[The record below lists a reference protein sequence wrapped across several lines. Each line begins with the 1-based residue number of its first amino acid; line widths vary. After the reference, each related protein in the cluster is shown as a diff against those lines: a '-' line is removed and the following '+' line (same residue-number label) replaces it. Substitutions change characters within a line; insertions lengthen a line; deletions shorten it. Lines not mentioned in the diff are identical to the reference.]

1 MSPNKNTPAVTLE
14 TTIQRSQELLASN
27 IGDEVVMMSIE
38 NSAYYGLDPVGS
50 KIWEMIS
57 EPMRVSDLCEQLMER
72 FDVSAEQCQ
81 ADVLKFLNE
90 MYDEGMLQV
99 K

>member
-1 MSPNKNTPAVTLE
+1 MNLKNNTPAITLE
-14 TTIQRSQELLASN
+14 TTVQRSQELLASS

-50 KIWEMIS
+50 KIWEMIA
-57 EPMRVSDLCEQLMER
+57 EPVRVSQLCDQLMER
-72 FDVSAEQCQ
+72 FEVSAEQCQ

-90 MYDEGMLQV
+90 MHDEGMLQV
-99 K
+99 

>member
-1 MSPNKNTPAVTLE
+1 MSPNNKTHAITLE
-14 TTIQRSQELLASN
+14 TTVQRSQELLTSS

-50 KIWEMIS
+50 KIWEMIA
-57 EPMRVSDLCEQLMER
+57 EPVRVSQLCDQLMER
-72 FDVSAEQCQ
+72 FEVSAEQCQ

-90 MYDEGMLQV
+90 MHDEGMLQV